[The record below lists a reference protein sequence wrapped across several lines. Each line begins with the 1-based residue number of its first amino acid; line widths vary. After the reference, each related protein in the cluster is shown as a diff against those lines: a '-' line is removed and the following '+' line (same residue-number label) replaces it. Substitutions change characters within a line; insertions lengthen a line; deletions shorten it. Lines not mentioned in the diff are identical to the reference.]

1 MSLTQKQ
8 QVELLSRPLT
18 LPCGLELPN
27 RLVKAAM
34 EEILGTTE
42 HDPSKRHFRLYSEW
56 SKGKWG
62 LVITGNVMVASKYI
76 GSPVDVCVPFS
87 SSKRYQQSLEE
98 FKHWHSA
105 SNKHNKT
112 PTIIQL
118 CHSGRQSMRGSG
130 RSVFEPSV
138 APSAVCVKPRPGL
151 VGSALGHVMFGTPK
165 ALSKA
170 EIQDVVDS
178 FVQGAKVAHETGFEG
193 CQLHVSHGYL
203 LAQFLSPTTNLRT
216 DEYGGSPRNRLRIV
230 LDIISAIRKE
240 LPLETGFCLGVKL
253 NSSDYVKGGLTEE
266 DALDNIRWLCEH
278 GGLDFIE
285 VSGGT
290 YESPQMLQEDHETQA
305 AMSRKAST
313 NAREAFFLNFA
324 SSAHKLVENLDNSSL
339 PSPKP
344 VIMVTGGF
352 RTRSGMADALH
363 SSSTDLIGLGRP
375 AAADPL
381 LPLTLLDESVPTHLA
396 RAPKYSHKSGWIR
409 YIPIPLVG
417 PGISTIF
424 HTLLLAQISR
434 GQKPNVHM
442 TFLSGLWNV
451 WILEGIKALGWW
463 VIVTVLLGLA
473 GAGWK
478 LAQ

>member
-1 MSLTQKQ
+1 MTLTDRQ
-8 QVELLSRPLT
+8 QVELLSQPLT
-18 LPCGLELPN
+18 LPCGLQLSN

-34 EEILGTTE
+34 EEILGTRE

-62 LVITGNVMVASKYI
+62 LVITGNVMVAPKYI
-76 GSPVDVCVPFS
+76 GSPVDVCVPFPS
-87 SSKRYQQSLEE
+87 SNRYQQSIEAY
-98 FKHWHSA
+98 KRWHEA

-138 APSAVCVKPRPGL
+138 APSAVCVKPRPGV
-151 VGSALGHVMFGTPK
+151 VGDVLGHVMFGTPK
-165 ALSKA
+165 ELSKA
-170 EIQDVVDS
+170 EIKQVIES
-178 FVQGAKVAHETGFEG
+178 FVQGAKAAKQAGFEG
-193 CQLHVSHGYL
+193 VQAHGSHGYL
-203 LAQFLSPTTNLRT
+203 LAQFMSPTTNLRT
-216 DEYGGSPRNRLRIV
+216 DEYGGSAKNRLRIV
-230 LDIISAIRKE
+230 LEIISAIRTE
-240 LPLETGFCLGVKL
+240 LPLESGFCVGIKL

-266 DALDNIRWLCEH
+266 DALDNVRWLCEH

-324 SSAHKLVENLDNSSL
+324 SSARKLVDELDEKTL

-352 RTRSGMADALH
+352 RTRQGMSDALQ

-381 LPLTLLDESVPTHLA
+381 LPLTLLDESVPTNLA

-434 GQKPNVHM
+434 GQKPDVHM
-442 TFLSGLWNV
+442 TFLSGVWKV
-451 WILEGIKALGWW
+451 WILEGIKTLGWW
-463 VIVTVLLGLA
+463 VVVTVVLGLA